1 MINRM
6 NNKIATIYLQNFRDN
21 ILEIQKQALG
31 KKICLAVK
39 ADAYG
44 HGALKIA
51 KEAVKLGLDYLAV
64 STVEEAVFLRHN
76 DIHIPILVLSII
88 DESEYKNLILHN
100 LSLVVENFEQVKAL
114 SASANALGKKL
125 GVHLKINTGMGRV
138 GCKVSDALPL
148 AQCIKEMDMLRLEG
162 VCTHLSVSDSLLPE
176 DIAFTKKQIRLFEDS
191 IKILEQEGIEPGLR
205 HCANSGAIFL
215 HPDAHF
221 DMVRPGISAYG
232 YYASAELKDFCEQK
246 NNCLKPVMELKSKL
260 VKIFPLSK
268 GDSVSYGRT
277 WTAAEDTFIGLVPMG
292 YEDGIRRCLSPGL
305 DVKINE
311 TFYPIVGRI
320 CMDQL
325 MLDLGK
331 NHSCSAGD
339 EVVFFGPN
347 GGNTAD
353 DLAKLCKTISYE
365 LLCGIGKRVEKMYL
379 D

>member
-1 MINRM
+1 M

-88 DESEYKNLILHN
+88 DESEYKNLLLHN
-100 LSLVVENFEQVKAL
+100 LSLVVESFEQVKAL

-138 GCKVSDALPL
+138 GCKPSDVLPL

-176 DIAFTKKQIRLFEDS
+176 DIAFTKKQISLFEDS

-205 HCANSGAIFL
+205 HCANSGAIFCILMPILIWFVLESL
-215 HPDAHF
+215 HMATTQS
-221 DMVRPGISAYG
+221 V
-232 YYASAELKDFCEQK
+232 ELKDFCIKQ
-246 NNCLKPVMELKSKL
+246 NRCLKPVMELKSKL
-260 VKIFPLSK
+260 VKIFLFRK
-268 GDSVSYGRT
+268 
-277 WTAAEDTFIGLVPMG
+277 EILFLMG
-292 YEDGIRRCLSPGL
+292 APGL
-305 DVKINE
+305 RLKI
-311 TFYPIVGRI
+311 P
-320 CMDQL
+320 L
-325 MLDLGK
+325 
-331 NHSCSAGD
+331 
-339 EVVFFGPN
+339 
-347 GGNTAD
+347 
-353 DLAKLCKTISYE
+353 
-365 LLCGIGKRVEKMYL
+365 
-379 D
+379 